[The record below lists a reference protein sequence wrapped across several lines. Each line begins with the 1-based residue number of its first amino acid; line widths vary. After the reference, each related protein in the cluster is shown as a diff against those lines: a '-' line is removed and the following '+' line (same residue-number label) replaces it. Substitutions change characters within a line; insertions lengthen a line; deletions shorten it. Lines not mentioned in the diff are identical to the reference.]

1 MNVKNKK
8 LVVNFYFLYNILCNQ
23 KNFIPNS
30 RCFLKTTLIFF
41 LLKKKKIF
49 IVFSNK
55 ITSKSIEIPNFIL
68 VKKKEK
74 KNLFFKDIVRNSTTL
89 LQFLNLKKKIVY
101 LLQNLDKKF
110 KKYLIVKGLG
120 MRIKYNQS
128 FHKLQLKLGYS
139 NIITIDVPASI
150 QIFKNK
156 DVLTIEGNN
165 ATTVGNFANSVR
177 NLKYPD
183 SYKGKGIWYKN
194 EFRTLKP
201 VKKV

>member
-23 KNFIPNS
+23 KNFIPNF

-41 LLKKKKIF
+41 FTKEKKIF

-68 VKKKEK
+68 VKKKE

>member
-1 MNVKNKK
+1 MQSKK
-8 LVVNFYFLYNILCNQ
+8 FYPEFQ
-23 KNFIPNS
+23 V
-30 RCFLKTTLIFF
+30 FF
-41 LLKKKKIF
+41 ENDVDFFFTKEKKIF

-68 VKKKEK
+68 VKKKE

-120 MRIKYNQS
+120 MRIKYNQW